1 MQEQILRLI
10 SKQLEEVISLIGT
23 HKKEHW
29 GKVGRPTK
37 EHIVRK
43 YRQKYPDSW
52 KMQCVRTTGLSIK
65 TVSKYWDKVGRDAQ
79 DDKEDADNYGQNLG
93 E

>member
-1 MQEQILRLI
+1 MQEQILMRI
-10 SKQLEEVISLIGT
+10 SNQLEEIARMVGAQR
-23 HKKEHW
+23 KEHW

-43 YRQKYPDSW
+43 YRKKYPDSW

-65 TVSKYWDKVGRDAQ
+65 TVSKYWDMIDEEERRE
-79 DDKEDADNYGQNLG
+79 DDNEIK
-93 E
+93 